1 MSRGHDPIDSVY
13 SVWLKIGQRF
23 TYHTEG
29 KEQLMYFCIYANVV
43 PKAPGVVY
51 DTESAHKEADIT
63 DKTEFYMGY
72 GGREVQ

>member
-1 MSRGHDPIDSVY
+1 
-13 SVWLKIGQRF
+13 
-23 TYHTEG
+23 
-29 KEQLMYFCIYANVV
+29 MYFCIYANVV